1 MTSDLEIA
9 CHGSTQIIRLARPAK
24 KNALTTAMYRGLA
37 DALEQGDRDDAIRAH
52 VIFGSGR
59 EFCAGNDIAD
69 FMQAAQSGA
78 SLGADILRFITA
90 LVVSTKPIIAGV
102 HGRAIGIG
110 TTLLFHC
117 DLVFA
122 TPSAQ
127 FSTPFIDL
135 GLVPEAGSSLL
146 LPQIAGHHRA
156 FEMLVMG
163 TVFSADRARESGFVN
178 HVVDAEFLEQRA
190 LAAAANLAAKPPH
203 ALTMSRRLLKGD
215 TKALL
220 ARVHEE
226 AELFQDRMTSPEAVA
241 AFTSF
246 LTKRPVEAKSPS

>member
-1 MTSDLEIA
+1 MTGDLNITRV
-9 CHGSTQIIRLARPAK
+9 GSTQIIRLTRPAK

-37 DALEQGDRDDAIRAH
+37 DALETGDCDDAIRAH
-52 VIFGSGR
+52 VIFGSGGV
-59 EFCAGNDIAD
+59 FCAGNDIAD
-69 FMQAAQSGA
+69 FMQAAESGA
-78 SLGADILRFITA
+78 PLGADILRFITA
-90 LVVSTKPIIAGV
+90 LVMSTKPLIAAV
-102 HGRAIGIG
+102 DGRAIGIG

-122 TPSAQ
+122 AASAQ
-127 FSTPFIDL
+127 FATPFLDL

-163 TVFSADRARESGFVN
+163 TMFSADRARESGFVN
-178 HVVDAEFLEQRA
+178 QVVDADVLEQHA
-190 LAAAANLAAKPPH
+190 LAAAARLAAKPPH
-203 ALTMSRRLLKGD
+203 ALAMSRRLLKGD
-215 TKALL
+215 TDALL

-226 AELFQDRMTSPEAVA
+226 AKLFQDRMSSAEAMA

-246 LTKRPVEAKSPS
+246 LTKRPVEAKAPS